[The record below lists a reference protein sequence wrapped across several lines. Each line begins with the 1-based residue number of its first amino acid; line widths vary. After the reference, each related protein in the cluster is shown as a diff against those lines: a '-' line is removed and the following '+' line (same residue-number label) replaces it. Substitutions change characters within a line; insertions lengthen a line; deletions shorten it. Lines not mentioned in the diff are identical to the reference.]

1 MTSATLVDIARSL
14 VVRGKGLLAID
25 ESDSTC
31 DQRFAKLGIPWS
43 VTGQHTGITDLALTP
58 QGEREARALRPCLRM
73 FDFTRVLTSPALR
86 ARQTC
91 DLAGCGGDAQ
101 IEPDLADWNYGDY
114 EGSTTVE
121 IQQQVPGWNVWRDG
135 CPHGENP
142 SHVAA
147 RADAVLARLR
157 GDEPGHPHVPVIA
170 RWNEPARG
178 STQV

>member
-73 FDFTRVLTSPALR
+73 FDFTRVLTSPAL
-86 ARQTC
+86 
-91 DLAGCGGDAQ
+91 
-101 IEPDLADWNYGDY
+101 
-114 EGSTTVE
+114 
-121 IQQQVPGWNVWRDG
+121 VPGWNVWRDG